1 MAVCAYRVREAIK
14 GKVAVVDVDG
24 SYLVRKHEQL
34 RQAGVNVAPLGPPSL
49 PLSGWITINEA
60 NYKDE
65 SQKIPR
71 MLPGTSTSPA
81 TPASLSLSLSQSC
94 SPYVRVCTCK
104 YMTTILLSFS
114 RSPLCLPSRGS
125 WTLNSC

>member
-14 GKVAVVDVDG
+14 GKMAVVDVDG

-71 MLPGTSTSPA
+71 MLPGTSTSPT
-81 TPASLSLSLSQSC
+81 TPDSLSP
-94 SPYVRVCTCK
+94 SPSPNHALHMCVYVPVST
-104 YMTTILLSFS
+104 
-114 RSPLCLPSRGS
+114 
-125 WTLNSC
+125 

>member
-1 MAVCAYRVREAIK
+1 MFDSSCSDAVCVYRVREAIK

-34 RQAGVNVAPLGPPSL
+34 RQAGVNVAPLGL

-81 TPASLSLSLSQSC
+81 TPASLSLSPNHALHMC
-94 SPYVRVCTCK
+94 MYVPVST
-104 YMTTILLSFS
+104 
-114 RSPLCLPSRGS
+114 
-125 WTLNSC
+125 